1 LEQGSLADQQKEYR
15 MRLRVITATFA
26 IGGSMLLGQT
36 SPPQP
41 NPPKQVPTAK
51 QTPAPAKEV
60 KPPVP
65 SLLQQYDFGAQVRA
79 LERSDAPANGE
90 VKPVF
95 VRADVPKKLVVELQP
110 RSEVQLNQ
118 TAQEAV
124 RMSETSRGGQN
135 APAAGPDGRV
145 LYAFG
150 AGLPVVVCAPLRV
163 CIIELQSGE
172 RVVGEPQIGD
182 SVRWNISPSMY
193 GHGDQATHMIVLK
206 PHDTGL
212 DTNLLITTDRRAYYL
227 RLVSKP
233 QDYVARVAFRYPEEE
248 NSQRWQQHLVDQ
260 RAQERDTKRD
270 AQLLPAMVTAEKL
283 NFGYT
288 VNGGNDHLRPR
299 RVYDDGSKTYI
310 QMRQEMQHREAPV
323 LLVIGTDGK
332 GEMTNYRVR
341 EQTYIVDRLFDHA
354 RLVLGAGKK
363 AQKVEIR
370 REPKG

>member
-1 LEQGSLADQQKEYR
+1 

-41 NPPKQVPTAK
+41 NPPKQGPTVK
-51 QTPAPAKEV
+51 RTPPPAKEV
-60 KPPVP
+60 TPAVPP
-65 SLLQQYDFGAQVRA
+65 LLQQYDFGAQVRA
-79 LERSDAPANGE
+79 LEGSDAPASSE

-95 VRADVPKKLVVELQP
+95 VRADVPKQSAGELQT
-110 RSEVQLNQ
+110 RSEIQLNQ
-118 TAQEAV
+118 TAQDAV
-124 RMSETSRGGQN
+124 RMSETWRGGQN

-172 RVVGEPQIGD
+172 RIVGEPQIGD

-193 GHGDQATHMIVLK
+193 GDGDQATHMIVLK

-212 DTNLLITTDRRAYYL
+212 DTNLLITTNRRAYYL

-233 QDYVARVAFRYPEEE
+233 QEYVARVAFRYPEEE

-260 RAQERDTKRD
+260 RAQERDTKRE
-270 AQLLPAMVTAEKL
+270 AQLLLPAIVTAEKL

-288 VNGGNDHLRPR
+288 VSGGNDHLRPR

-310 QMRQEMQHREAPV
+310 QMKPEMQHREAPV
-323 LLVIGTDGK
+323 LLVMGTDGK

-354 RLVLGAGKK
+354 RLVLGVGKK
-363 AQKVEIR
+363 AQKVEVR